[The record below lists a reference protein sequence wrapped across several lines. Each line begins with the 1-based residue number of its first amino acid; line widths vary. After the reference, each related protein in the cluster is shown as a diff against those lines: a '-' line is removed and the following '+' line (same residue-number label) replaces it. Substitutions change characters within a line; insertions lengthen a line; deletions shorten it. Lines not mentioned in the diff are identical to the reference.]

1 MLFSYDLIVPCLH
14 APQPTPDQKNP
25 MLTTG
30 VTRMLAK
37 RRTASIVLALKIHP
51 SRWRSRST
59 RHDCESPTRLWAG
72 GGDVASR
79 DDAVRERRRVAPC
92 GVKGVSGVS
101 PPVRSMPGG
110 VLAYQISPC
119 ISCGTCSCMRR
130 AVACVPFLCGASGR
144 SACRRHAGYP
154 INYTTSR
161 TRFGRRVRPHLLAL

>member
-1 MLFSYDLIVPCLH
+1 MVRPVLPSVYSSSRPLHEPTVTCRDRYYWAQLCRAAIVDFFPDQNLNEYSMLFLCDVIVPCLH

-37 RRTASIVLALKIHP
+37 RRTTSTILALKIHP

-79 DDAVRERRRVAPC
+79 DDAARKRRRMAPC
-92 GVKGVSGVS
+92 GANGCERSVS
-101 PPVRSMPGG
+101 PGEKYAGR
-110 VLAYQISPC
+110 
-119 ISCGTCSCMRR
+119 GT
-130 AVACVPFLCGASGR
+130 
-144 SACRRHAGYP
+144 SA
-154 INYTTSR
+154 
-161 TRFGRRVRPHLLAL
+161 LDLALYLARNL